1 VHQIRRLLVFPI
13 VLGLVLGFVA
23 IHGAAPS
30 ASAQAQVVASPNC
43 AAQGPGTY
51 VCTDVLGA
59 PVQAGS
65 SVQISVQGT
74 GGGTIVSCSGPNG
87 VPCQVSSDGSGAVLV
102 CASGCQPGQQ
112 VTVTFQGPSSPQQYF
127 TIVAGAPYAA
137 GSGPAG
143 YNAPYPAPSSS
154 YGPAYS
160 ATLSSPPVGAITV
173 GNSTPA
179 VSVTV
184 SSGQPG
190 YASQPAY
197 SPPPPA
203 GQCVAGS
210 YPTVYG
216 CTSGY
221 VPVLVPVGGYGSCG
235 YYWGGCGYYGGG
247 CYGIYWGCGYNTCNN
262 WWGGS
267 WWGGCG
273 YNGGFCSWWCGAN
286 FGGFANYGHHDGD
299 HHWNGGWNG
308 GNWWNGNGGTSL
320 YNCIGG
326 NGGAGGNGG
335 NGGTGA
341 GSPGGAG
348 GAGGA
353 GGVGCIVTGGGGFAP
368 FRHR

>member
-1 VHQIRRLLVFPI
+1 MHQIRRLLVFPI
-13 VLGLVLGFVA
+13 MLGLVLGFA
-23 IHGAAPS
+23 TIHGTAPS

-74 GGGTIVSCSGPNG
+74 GGGTIMSCSGPNG

-137 GSGPAG
+137 SYGPG

-160 ATLSSPPVGAITV
+160 ATLSSPPAGAITV
-173 GNSTPA
+173 GNNTPA

-184 SSGQPG
+184 SSGQQG
-190 YASQPAY
+190 YSSAPAY
-197 SPPPPA
+197 YPPPPA

-210 YPTVYG
+210 VPTVYG

-221 VPVLVPVGGYGSCG
+221 VPVLVPTGNPCYYGWS
-235 YYWGGCGYYGGG
+235 GGCGYYGGG
-247 CYGIYWGCGYNTCNN
+247 CYGISWGCGYNNCNN

-273 YNGGFCSWWCGAN
+273 YSTCNNWWGGNWWNGCGGYNGGCSWWCGAN
-286 FGGFANYGHHDGD
+286 YGGYANYGHHDDD
-299 HHWNGGWNG
+299 HDWNGNR
-308 GNWWNGNGGTSL
+308 WWNGNGG
-320 YNCIGG
+320 N
-326 NGGAGGNGG
+326 NNNGG
-335 NGGTGA
+335 NWCATHP
-341 GSPGGAG
+341 S
-348 GAGGA
+348 
-353 GGVGCIVTGGGGFAP
+353 VCT
-368 FRHR
+368 HH